1 MIYMDD
7 TKTQKRAPIN
17 LLTAKYVH
25 DLLDYETKSK
35 RLAEEKESIEK
46 RIASNEGARLKGT
59 IEYGSG
65 IAGNF
70 TEDKKPLALYVMMSF
85 FKDDNGRELGSDEVK
100 ADIAIRADRVLKS
113 IDSGLSMHFKRFWMN
128 GGKLETD
135 FVDTLVYLEA
145 NGFVKCSGDLNS
157 GKFDRSMKV
166 HLTGNGVL
174 AARALREYIA
184 AKKCLGAQAIV

>member
-1 MIYMDD
+1 M
-7 TKTQKRAPIN
+7 N

-46 RIASNEGARLKGT
+46 RITSNEGARLKGT

-70 TEDKKPLALYVMMSF
+70 TGDKKPLALYVMMSF
-85 FKDDNGRELGSDEVK
+85 FKDDSGRDLGSDKVK
-100 ADIAIRADRVLKS
+100 ADMAIRADRVLRS
-113 IDSGLSMHFKRFWMN
+113 IDSGLSTHFKKFWMN

-135 FVDTLVYLEA
+135 LMDTLAYLEA
-145 NGFVKCSGDLNS
+145 NGFVKCSADLS
-157 GKFDRSMKV
+157 GGKFDRSMKV
-166 HLTGNGVL
+166 QLTGNGVL
-174 AARALREYIA
+174 AARALKEHIA
-184 AKKCLGAQAIV
+184 AKNALERKQ